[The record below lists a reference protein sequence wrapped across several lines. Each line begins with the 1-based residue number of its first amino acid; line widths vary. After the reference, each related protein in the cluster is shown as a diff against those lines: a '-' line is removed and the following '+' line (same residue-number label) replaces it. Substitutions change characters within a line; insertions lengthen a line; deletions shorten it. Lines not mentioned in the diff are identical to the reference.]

1 MESEP
6 SSFANLSEFL
16 KYLAALPEDGS
27 QRVPTLADLSHDL
40 GISTATL
47 REQLEVARMM
57 GIVEVRPKT
66 GIRKLDYSFR
76 PAVATSLA
84 YAISQNA
91 TNFNH
96 FSDLRKHV
104 EAAYFIEAAQML
116 TGPEISALQQVV
128 ERAQDKIMGNAFQ
141 LPKSEHREF
150 HLMVYQHIDNPFVT
164 GILESYWDLYRASG
178 LEMYPDINYLQ
189 RIWHYHARIADLIKS
204 RDYAQGLNV
213 LLEHMELIK
222 QREKPSPRQSFE

>member
-1 MESEP
+1 MESAP
-6 SSFANLSEFL
+6 SAFSNLSEFL
-16 KYLAALPEDGS
+16 KYVAALPEDGN
-27 QRVPTLADLSHDL
+27 RRIPTLADLSHDL

-76 PAVATSLA
+76 PAVSTSVA
-84 YAISQNA
+84 YAISHDT

-96 FSDLRKHV
+96 FSDLRKHI
-104 EAAYFIEAAQML
+104 EASYFIEAVQTL
-116 TGPEISALQQVV
+116 TPMDVSTLCKVV
-128 ERAQDKIMGNAFQ
+128 DRAQQKIQGNTFQ
-141 LPKSEHREF
+141 LPNVEHREF
-150 HLMVYQHIDNPFVT
+150 HLMMYQHIDNPFVM

-189 RIWHYHARIADLIKS
+189 RIWQYHARIADLIKR
-204 RDYAQGLNV
+204 RDFAQGLTA

-222 QREKPSPRQSFE
+222 QREKPAPRQSFE